1 VIGGGEFWRGLTGR
15 VASSGGGIR
24 TPDTRIMIPGSES
37 RKAKEGNGLRIVGRV
52 SAHHLPTEPYDMPAD
67 LAEVVAAWA
76 TLDRATRAGVLAM
89 IRSAMGK
96 TEAPD
101 ELTNLTN

>member
-1 VIGGGEFWRGLTGR
+1 
-15 VASSGGGIR
+15 
-24 TPDTRIMIPGSES
+24 MIPGSES